1 MKPAER
7 KSSDILEE
15 EKKIES
21 RPIKTERKTE
31 EKSQRFEYKAEKI
44 EKFDSC
50 EQINE
55 KIERN
60 LNFEKKE
67 KKNDLMLKKENNF
80 ISEKVSIDLK
90 ESKQKEKDCESNSEN
105 MILNNDEEMSRILLE
120 LQEIVTLIF
129 AFFRAIVFLIKHYL
143 KQI

>member
-1 MKPAER
+1 M
-7 KSSDILEE
+7 DE
-15 EKKIES
+15 EKKSDS

-31 EKSQRFEYKAEKI
+31 EKSQRFESKPERI

-67 KKNDLMLKKENNF
+67 KKIDFLVKKENNLLY
-80 ISEKVSIDLK
+80 EKVSSSIDFK
-90 ESKQKEKDCESNSEN
+90 ESKLKEKEVESASEN

-120 LQEIVTLIF
+120 LQEIVN
-129 AFFRAIVFLIKHYL
+129 K
-143 KQI
+143 K